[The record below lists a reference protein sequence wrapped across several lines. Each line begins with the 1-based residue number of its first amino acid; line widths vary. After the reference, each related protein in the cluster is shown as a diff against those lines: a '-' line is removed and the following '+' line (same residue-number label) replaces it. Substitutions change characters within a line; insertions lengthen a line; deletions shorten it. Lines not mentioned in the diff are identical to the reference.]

1 MTRTTT
7 WLSVLSCAV
16 ILAACSVG
24 CGSSSPANNTGKA
37 GHGGNAGG
45 GSAGSTGGNTGGGGS
60 AAGDNGSAGA
70 AAGDNGGGG
79 SAAGAGGSAA
89 GSGGSAA
96 GSGGGTAGATAG
108 SDGGTAGATA
118 GSDGGAADK
127 PADSG
132 NTDSSTDVPTAV
144 CGNANTC
151 YENGSTC
158 ETACSANGRS
168 SFCLCYDPVGG
179 PTRLEYQC
187 FANVSCTP
195 PDAGTSNDAGT
206 TDAGTDAGAGI
217 ATCTAGIMTGDACST
232 DGGLGGICNTAC
244 NNNMQRTCT
253 CGRGG
258 WRCSAIS
265 HRCL

>member
-1 MTRTTT
+1 M
-7 WLSVLSCAV
+7 LSCAV
-16 ILAACSVG
+16 ILAAYSVG
-24 CGSSSPANNTGKA
+24 CGSSGPANTAGKG
-37 GHGGNAGG
+37 GHGGSAVGSGGATG
-45 GSAGSTGGNTGGGGS
+45 GSTAGSGGA
-60 AAGDNGSAGA
+60 AAGDNGSGGAAAGDNGSGGA

-79 SAAGAGGSAA
+79 SAAG
-89 GSGGSAA
+89 SGGGTA
-96 GSGGGTAGATAG
+96 GSGGGTAGSGGSTAG
-108 SDGGTAGATA
+108 SSGTA

-127 PADSG
+127 PNDSG

-158 ETACSANGRS
+158 ETPCSSNGRS

-187 FANVSCTP
+187 FMNVSCTP
-195 PDAGTSNDAGT
+195 PDAGTSSDAG

-217 ATCTAGIMTGDACST
+217 ATCTAGIMTGDACVA
-232 DGGLGGICNTAC
+232 DAGLGGICNTTC
-244 NNNMQRTCT
+244 TNNMQRTCT

-258 WRCSAIS
+258 WRCSLFP

>member
-24 CGSSSPANNTGKA
+24 CGGSSPAKNTGKGGQG
-37 GHGGNAGG
+37 GHAGG
-45 GSAGSTGGNTGGGGS
+45 GSAGSTGT
-60 AAGDNGSAGA
+60 AGA
-70 AAGDNGGGG
+70 AAGDTG
-79 SAAGAGGSAA
+79 SAGAAGGDTGSAGAAGGDTGSAGSAA

-96 GSGGGTAGATAG
+96 GSTGSAGAAAG
-108 SDGGTAGATA
+108 STGSAGM
-118 GSDGGAADK
+118 DGGAADK

-132 NTDSSTDVPTAV
+132 NTDSNADVPTAV
-144 CGNANTC
+144 CGSANAC

-158 ETACSANGRS
+158 ETPCNSNGRS
-168 SFCLCYDPVGG
+168 SFCLCYDPAGG
-179 PTRLEYQC
+179 PVRLEYQC
-187 FANVSCTP
+187 FPNVSCTP

-206 TDAGTDAGAGI
+206 SDAGTDAGAGI
-217 ATCTAGIMTGDACST
+217 ATCTAGIMTGDACTT

-244 NNNMQRTCT
+244 TNNMQRTCT
-253 CGRGG
+253 CGRNG
-258 WRCSAIS
+258 WRCSFVP